1 MLFLAKLKRSKIFS
15 RFILSLRQR
24 CIHGY
29 FSCIGRKLVFSHAS
43 FVKCNPRPTRYNEI
57 TRTPIFQTPEE
68 TSISIFSFRAAS
80 TKLPGNFHPLAT
92 LQNIRF
98 CRQQL
103 YYKATTMAAI
113 KFSFP
118 IESEESRRLA
128 ATTDGEIVR
137 FRFSFSRRI
146 ARS

>member
-15 RFILSLRQR
+15 RFILSLQQR
-24 CIHGY
+24 RIYGY
-29 FSCIGRKLVFSHAS
+29 FSCIGRKLVFSHTS

-57 TRTPIFQTPEE
+57 TRTPIFQTPEKPQLVSFPSE
-68 TSISIFSFRAAS
+68 QPRLNCSGTFTLLRRSKIFDSVVSSF
-80 TKLPGNFHPLAT
+80 TTN
-92 LQNIRF
+92 
-98 CRQQL
+98 
-103 YYKATTMAAI
+103 TTMAVI

-137 FRFSFSRRI
+137 FRFSFFRRI